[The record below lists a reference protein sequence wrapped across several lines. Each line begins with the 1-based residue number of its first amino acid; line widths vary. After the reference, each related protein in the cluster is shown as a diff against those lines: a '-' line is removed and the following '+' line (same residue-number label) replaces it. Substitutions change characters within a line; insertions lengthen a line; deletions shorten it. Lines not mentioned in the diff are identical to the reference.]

1 MRVALVVLA
10 AIGVVAIVFV
20 IPGVLI
26 RIIGFLLWVGI
37 IILVIAALAFLVR
50 SIANRRA

>member
-1 MRVALVVLA
+1 MRVAIFVLA

-20 IPGVLI
+20 IVGVLI

-37 IILVIAALAFLVR
+37 IILVIGALVFLAR
-50 SIANRRA
+50 SIARPRP